1 MLDIKRIEADPEQCQ
16 DLLSRRDENI
26 NLRKALSLSFERRRS
41 AQEFEV
47 LRHEQ
52 KVAGGKLS
60 DKSLSEA
67 ERTQLRGKLKDMSR
81 DVVLLQ
87 GKTKELES
95 TLKNELL
102 NLPNIPDPKCPTG
115 SSDADNT
122 LVRTWGDIPK
132 LSFTP
137 KEHDELGAELGI
149 LDFEAAR
156 KISGSRFALYKKQG
170 AELER
175 ALQSLM
181 LNTHIESGY
190 EEILPPYLVRE
201 TSMIGTGQLPKFKED
216 AFKCEEEDLYL
227 IPTAE
232 VPVTNIHRDEILELG
247 QLPIKYC
254 AYSSCFRREA
264 GSHGKDT
271 RGLTRL
277 HQFQKV
283 EMVVFTK
290 PEDSEQAHQELTRQA
305 EKILQILGLP
315 YRVVELCTGDLGFSA
330 QRCYDIEVWLAGQG
344 IWREISSCSNFG
356 DFQARR
362 AGIRFRRAPKAKP
375 EYAHTLNGSGLAI
388 GRCVMAIIENYQQA
402 DGSIV
407 IPEALRPY
415 MRNKSLITK

>member
-1 MLDIKRIEADPEQCQ
+1 MLNIKRLEADPEQCKE
-16 DLLSRRDENI
+16 LLERRHSSANIDKAI
-26 NLRKALSLSFERRRS
+26 NLSIERRSS
-41 AQEFEV
+41 AKQYET
-47 LRHEQ
+47 LRHAQ
-52 KVAGGKLS
+52 KKSGGFLK
-60 DKSLSEA
+60 DKSLSKEQRDVIHA
-67 ERTQLRGKLKDMSR
+67 ELKEMSR
-81 DVVLLQ
+81 QVVLLQ
-87 GKTKELES
+87 GQTKEIEKELHR
-95 TLKNELL
+95 ELL
-102 NLPNIPDPKCPTG
+102 NLPNIPDPKSPVG
-115 SSDADNT
+115 KGEEDN
-122 LVRTWGDIPK
+122 VEIRTWGEPFEMP
-132 LSFTP
+132 FTP
-137 KEHDELGAELGI
+137 KEHDELGEHLGI

-175 ALQSLM
+175 ALLNLM

-190 EEILPPYLVRE
+190 EEILPPYLVRQD
-201 TSMIGTGQLPKFKED
+201 SMVGTGQLPKFKED

-232 VPVTNIHRDEILELG
+232 VPVTNIHRDEILDID

-290 PEDSEQAHQELTRQA
+290 PEDSEQAHQELTLQA
-305 EKILQILGLP
+305 EKILQVLGLP
-315 YRVVELCTGDLGFSA
+315 YRVVELCSGDLGFSA
-330 QRCYDIEVWLAGQG
+330 QRCFDIEVWLPGQG

-356 DFQARR
+356 EFQARR
-362 AGIRFRRAPKAKP
+362 AGIRYRPETKSKP
-375 EYAHTLNGSGLAI
+375 EYVHTLNGSGLAI
-388 GRCVMAIIENYQQA
+388 GRCVMAIIENYQQE
-402 DGSIV
+402 DGSIL

-415 MRNKSLITK
+415 MRNQSIITK

>member
-1 MLDIKRIEADPEQCQ
+1 MLNIKRLEADPEQCKE
-16 DLLSRRDENI
+16 LLERRHSSANIDKAI
-26 NLRKALSLSFERRRS
+26 NLSIERRSS
-41 AQEFEV
+41 AKQYET
-47 LRHEQ
+47 LRHAQ
-52 KVAGGKLS
+52 KKSGGFLK
-60 DKSLSEA
+60 DKSLSKEQRDVIHA
-67 ERTQLRGKLKDMSR
+67 ELKEMSR
-81 DVVLLQ
+81 QVVLLQ
-87 GKTKELES
+87 GQTKEIEKELHR
-95 TLKNELL
+95 ELL
-102 NLPNIPDPKCPTG
+102 NLPNIPDPKSPIG
-115 SSDADNT
+115 KGEEDN
-122 LVRTWGDIPK
+122 VEIRTWGEPFEMP
-132 LSFTP
+132 FTP
-137 KEHDELGAELGI
+137 KEHDELGEHLGI

-175 ALQSLM
+175 ALLNLM

-190 EEILPPYLVRE
+190 EEILPPYLVRQD
-201 TSMIGTGQLPKFKED
+201 SMVGTGQLPKFKED

-232 VPVTNIHRDEILELG
+232 VPVTNIHRDEILDID

-290 PEDSEQAHQELTRQA
+290 PEDSEQAHQELTLQA
-305 EKILQILGLP
+305 EKILQVLGLP
-315 YRVVELCTGDLGFSA
+315 YRVVELCSGDLGFSA
-330 QRCYDIEVWLAGQG
+330 QRCFDIEVWLPGQG

-356 DFQARR
+356 EFQARR
-362 AGIRFRRAPKAKP
+362 AGIRYRPETKSKP
-375 EYAHTLNGSGLAI
+375 EYVHTLNGSGLAI
-388 GRCVMAIIENYQQA
+388 GRCVMAIIENYQQE
-402 DGSIV
+402 DGSIL

-415 MRNKSLITK
+415 MRNQSLITK